1 MDEKEITLISEV
13 GTAEIFS
20 EFQSHSI
27 LDKKYDYLEL
37 QAKND
42 WNELMYIYAVEKND
56 FQKPYFKRLEN
67 HPTKFTISNADDYM
81 DNNEIK
87 TSVRYSKWWKSFDDK
102 KRY

>member
-1 MDEKEITLISEV
+1 MKRNNPISEV

-42 WNELMYIYAVEKND
+42 WNELMYIYVVEKMIFKNLILKD
-56 FQKPYFKRLEN
+56 WKIIRLNLPFQILM
-67 HPTKFTISNADDYM
+67 I
-81 DNNEIK
+81 IQII
-87 TSVRYSKWWKSFDDK
+87 
-102 KRY
+102 